1 MPRHKNLIPSQTLN
15 TALPIDAY
23 SMMTAF
29 LFSEAEGRVPTGA
42 YASFISARI
51 REYFTLRQLDLAPLV
66 GTPPGTFFVAG
77 TPEAIEQL
85 TNAFKE
91 KV

>member
-1 MPRHKNLIPSQTLN
+1 MPRPKNIVPTQVLN

-23 SMMTAF
+23 TMLSTF
-29 LFSEAEGRVPTGA
+29 LFSEAEGRVPVGA
-42 YASFISARI
+42 YSNFLAARI

-66 GTPPGTFFVAG
+66 GSPPGAFFVSG
-77 TPEAIEQL
+77 TPEAIHQL
-85 TNAFKE
+85 VEAFKE